1 MGILDGIV
9 EWIAEQVMN
18 ALDLVTTSVLGALG
32 CSMDTFLR
40 YFPAAETMYQIF
52 MALAIGLIL
61 LNWVW
66 QLFKNYFMGAGV
78 EAEDPIKLSLRTFLF
93 LIPYFYAKDML
104 TLFWKL
110 QEHLIAGFS
119 PKTFRRLSSQT
130 SALY

>member
-66 QLFKNYFMGAGV
+66 QLFKIILWV
-78 EAEDPIKLSLRTFLF
+78 QELRRKIRLSCRLGPSFF
-93 LIPYFYAKDML
+93 IPYFLCKG
-104 TLFWKL
+104 
-110 QEHLIAGFS
+110 HC
-119 PKTFRRLSSQT
+119 
-130 SALY
+130 